1 MPKESYEN
9 RLQALR
15 ENYTHAS
22 IGAIEKNP
30 KSQTVK
36 FHFFSESKGDL
47 TSTFTFSGP
56 SDLSEFLNVI
66 TTSFQDLNQLK
77 SKQKNGVIYKKL
89 NDLVDHCKNEYDCF
103 HLSAESDFMAGT
115 EKNVITMYGN
125 KKQPCIRK
133 IEIISEEDVHN
144 IADFLEDYGY
154 LKLNAE
160 FEKATNK
167 GVITSTRANKNL
179 ADLKNSEAT
188 TDYRR
193 KFCPVGKGRFNR

>member
-9 RLQALR
+9 RLKALL
-15 ENYTHAS
+15 ENYTHARIES
-22 IGAIEKNP
+22 IEKP
-30 KSQTVK
+30 GRSQVVK
-36 FHFFSESKGDL
+36 VRLFSEPKGEL
-47 TSTFTFSGP
+47 VSSFSFSEP

-66 TTSFQDLNQLK
+66 AASFHDLNQLK
-77 SKQKNGVIYKKL
+77 SQQKSGMIYKKL

-103 HLSAESDFMAGT
+103 HLSNESDLMAGT

-125 KKQPCIRK
+125 KKTPYVKK
-133 IEIISEEDVHN
+133 IELISEEDAYK

-167 GVITSTRANKNL
+167 NVIMSSRANKNL
-179 ADLKNSEAT
+179 SDSKYIEDTAARKLKFSPIG
-188 TDYRR
+188 R
-193 KFCPVGKGRFNR
+193 GRFNR